1 MTLLVIAIVKEWES
15 RAWNPDAVYCLG
27 MSRHCERPGCSKVG
41 EIIYEVD
48 LRRLVVTIDFPDL
61 NDASPM
67 NLLCRRHADSLTV
80 PKGWTII
87 NNREEVQR
95 LFSAPVTQEVSSN
108 NSRKVFRR
116 PRVSDFNGDENN
128 PAANANLFDLV
139 IDDHLFEAADHAA
152 VDASTS
158 LESEITADIR
168 ADETADVTADETADF
183 TGELAELMDTQQT
196 QALPWT
202 PRFDRSGDL
211 DGKLR
216 ARGRLLGRAFG
227 HIDSSSSDQENHHDH
242 DHDQSHSEF

>member
-1 MTLLVIAIVKEWES
+1 
-15 RAWNPDAVYCLG
+15 
-27 MSRHCERPGCSKVG
+27 MSRHCERPGCSKIG

-61 NDASPM
+61 NDASPV

-95 LFSAPVTQEVSSN
+95 LFSAPVTQEVLKN
-108 NSRKVFRR
+108 NSGKVVRR
-116 PRVSDFNGDENN
+116 QKLSGFNEDEKD
-128 PAANANLFDLV
+128 PAVISNLFDLV
-139 IDDHLFEAADHAA
+139 IDDHVFVTADHAT
-152 VDASTS
+152 VDASPS
-158 LESEITADIR
+158 LTADI
-168 ADETADVTADETADF
+168 TAEMTVDITA
-183 TGELAELMDTQQT
+183 ELAQLMDTQET

-227 HIDSSSSDQENHHDH
+227 HIDSSSSDDENHQDSHH
-242 DHDQSHSEF
+242 DHDQSHSES

>member
-1 MTLLVIAIVKEWES
+1 
-15 RAWNPDAVYCLG
+15 

-61 NDASPM
+61 NDASPV

-95 LFSAPVTQEVSSN
+95 LFSAPVTQEVLKD
-108 NSRKVFRR
+108 NSRKVVRR
-116 PRVSDFNGDENN
+116 QKVSDFNEDEKD
-128 PAANANLFDLV
+128 PAVISNLFDLV
-139 IDDHLFEAADHAA
+139 IDDHLFVTADHAT
-152 VDASTS
+152 VDASPS
-158 LESEITADIR
+158 LTADITV
-168 ADETADVTADETADF
+168 DMTVDITA
-183 TGELAELMDTQQT
+183 ELAQLMDTQET

-227 HIDSSSSDQENHHDH
+227 QFDSSSSNSDDENYQENHQDSHRDD
-242 DHDQSHSEF
+242 DHDQSHSES

>member
-1 MTLLVIAIVKEWES
+1 
-15 RAWNPDAVYCLG
+15 

-61 NDASPM
+61 NDASPV

-95 LFSAPVTQEVSSN
+95 LFSAPVTQEVLKN
-108 NSRKVFRR
+108 DSRKVVRR
-116 PRVSDFNGDENN
+116 HKVSDSNEDEKD
-128 PAANANLFDLV
+128 PAVISNLFDLV
-139 IDDHLFEAADHAA
+139 IDDHLFVTADHAT
-152 VDASTS
+152 VDASPS
-158 LESEITADIR
+158 LTADITV
-168 ADETADVTADETADF
+168 DMTVDITA
-183 TGELAELMDTQQT
+183 ELAQLMDTQET

-227 HIDSSSSDQENHHDH
+227 HLDSSSSDDENHQDSHRDD
-242 DHDQSHSEF
+242 DHDQSHSES

>member
-1 MTLLVIAIVKEWES
+1 
-15 RAWNPDAVYCLG
+15 

-61 NDASPM
+61 NDASPV

-95 LFSAPVTQEVSSN
+95 LFSAPVTQEVLKN
-108 NSRKVFRR
+108 NSGKVVRR
-116 PRVSDFNGDENN
+116 QKLSGFNEDEKD
-128 PAANANLFDLV
+128 PAVISNLFDLV
-139 IDDHLFEAADHAA
+139 IDDHVFVTADHAT
-152 VDASTS
+152 VDASPS
-158 LESEITADIR
+158 LTTDITVDMTADI
-168 ADETADVTADETADF
+168 TA
-183 TGELAELMDTQQT
+183 ELAQLMDTQET

-227 HIDSSSSDQENHHDH
+227 HLDSSSSDDENHQENHKDSHRDD
-242 DHDQSHSEF
+242 DHDQSHSES

>member
-1 MTLLVIAIVKEWES
+1 
-15 RAWNPDAVYCLG
+15 

-61 NDASPM
+61 NDASPV

-95 LFSAPVTQEVSSN
+95 LFSAPVTQEALKD
-108 NSRKVFRR
+108 NSRKVVRR
-116 PRVSDFNGDENN
+116 QKVSDLNEDEKD
-128 PAANANLFDLV
+128 PAVISNLFDLV
-139 IDDHLFEAADHAA
+139 IDDHLFVTADHAT
-152 VDASTS
+152 VDASPS
-158 LESEITADIR
+158 LRVDMTVDITA
-168 ADETADVTADETADF
+168 
-183 TGELAELMDTQQT
+183 ELAQLMDTQET

-227 HIDSSSSDQENHHDH
+227 HLDSSSSDHENHQENHRDSHR
-242 DHDQSHSEF
+242 DHDQSHSES

>member
-1 MTLLVIAIVKEWES
+1 
-15 RAWNPDAVYCLG
+15 

-61 NDASPM
+61 NDASPV

-95 LFSAPVTQEVSSN
+95 LFSAPVTQEVLKN
-108 NSRKVFRR
+108 DSRKVVRR
-116 PRVSDFNGDENN
+116 QKVSDLNEDEKD
-128 PAANANLFDLV
+128 PAVISNLFDLV
-139 IDDHLFEAADHAA
+139 IDDHLFVTADHAT
-152 VDASTS
+152 VDASPS
-158 LESEITADIR
+158 LTTDITVDMTADI
-168 ADETADVTADETADF
+168 TA
-183 TGELAELMDTQQT
+183 ELAQLMDTQET

-227 HIDSSSSDQENHHDH
+227 HLDSSSSDDENHQENHQDSHRDD
-242 DHDQSHSEF
+242 DHDQSHSES

>member
-1 MTLLVIAIVKEWES
+1 
-15 RAWNPDAVYCLG
+15 

-61 NDASPM
+61 NDASPV

-95 LFSAPVTQEVSSN
+95 LFSAPVTQEVLKN
-108 NSRKVFRR
+108 DSRKVVRR
-116 PRVSDFNGDENN
+116 QKVSDLNEDEKD
-128 PAANANLFDLV
+128 PAVISNLFDLV
-139 IDDHLFEAADHAA
+139 IDDHLFVTADHAT
-152 VDASTS
+152 VDASPS
-158 LESEITADIR
+158 LTADITV
-168 ADETADVTADETADF
+168 DMTVDITA
-183 TGELAELMDTQQT
+183 ELAQLMDTQET

-227 HIDSSSSDQENHHDH
+227 HLDSSSSDDENHQDSHRDD
-242 DHDQSHSEF
+242 DHDQSHSES

>member
-1 MTLLVIAIVKEWES
+1 
-15 RAWNPDAVYCLG
+15 

-61 NDASPM
+61 NDASPV

-95 LFSAPVTQEVSSN
+95 LFSAPVTQEVLKN
-108 NSRKVFRR
+108 DSRKVVRR
-116 PRVSDFNGDENN
+116 QKVSDLNEDEKD
-128 PAANANLFDLV
+128 PAVISNLFDLV
-139 IDDHLFEAADHAA
+139 IDDHLFVTADHAT
-152 VDASTS
+152 VDASPS
-158 LESEITADIR
+158 LRVDMTVDMTADI
-168 ADETADVTADETADF
+168 TA
-183 TGELAELMDTQQT
+183 ELAQLMDTQET

-227 HIDSSSSDQENHHDH
+227 HLDSSSSDDENHQENHKDSHRDD
-242 DHDQSHSEF
+242 DHDQSHSES

>member
-1 MTLLVIAIVKEWES
+1 
-15 RAWNPDAVYCLG
+15 

-61 NDASPM
+61 NDASPV

-95 LFSAPVTQEVSSN
+95 LFSAPVTQEVLKN
-108 NSRKVFRR
+108 DSRKVVRR
-116 PRVSDFNGDENN
+116 QKVSDLNEDEKD
-128 PAANANLFDLV
+128 PAVISNLFDLV
-139 IDDHLFEAADHAA
+139 IDDHLFVTADHAT
-152 VDASTS
+152 VDASPS
-158 LESEITADIR
+158 LTADIT
-168 ADETADVTADETADF
+168 AEMTADITA
-183 TGELAELMDTQQT
+183 ELAQLMDTQET

-227 HIDSSSSDQENHHDH
+227 HLDSSSSDDENHQENHRDSHR
-242 DHDQSHSEF
+242 DHDQSHSES

>member
-1 MTLLVIAIVKEWES
+1 
-15 RAWNPDAVYCLG
+15 

-61 NDASPM
+61 NDASPV

-95 LFSAPVTQEVSSN
+95 LFSAPVTQEVLKN
-108 NSRKVFRR
+108 DFRKVVRR
-116 PRVSDFNGDENN
+116 QKVSDLNEDEKD
-128 PAANANLFDLV
+128 PAVISNLFDLV
-139 IDDHLFEAADHAA
+139 IDDHLFVTADHAT
-152 VDASTS
+152 VDASPS
-158 LESEITADIR
+158 LRVDMTVDMTADI
-168 ADETADVTADETADF
+168 TA
-183 TGELAELMDTQQT
+183 ELAQLMDTQET

-227 HIDSSSSDQENHHDH
+227 HLDSSSSDDENHQDSHRDD
-242 DHDQSHSEF
+242 DHDQSHSES

>member
-1 MTLLVIAIVKEWES
+1 
-15 RAWNPDAVYCLG
+15 

-61 NDASPM
+61 NDASPV

-95 LFSAPVTQEVSSN
+95 LFSAPVTQEVLKN
-108 NSRKVFRR
+108 NSGKVVRR
-116 PRVSDFNGDENN
+116 QKLSGFNEDEKD
-128 PAANANLFDLV
+128 PAVISNLFDLV
-139 IDDHLFEAADHAA
+139 IDDHVFVTADHAT
-152 VDASTS
+152 VDASPS
-158 LESEITADIR
+158 LTADI
-168 ADETADVTADETADF
+168 TAEMTVDITA
-183 TGELAELMDTQQT
+183 ELAQLMDTQET

-227 HIDSSSSDQENHHDH
+227 HLDSSSSDDENHKDSHRDD
-242 DHDQSHSEF
+242 DHDQSHSES

>member
-1 MTLLVIAIVKEWES
+1 
-15 RAWNPDAVYCLG
+15 

-61 NDASPM
+61 NDASPV

-95 LFSAPVTQEVSSN
+95 LFSAPVTQEALKN
-108 NSRKVFRR
+108 NSRKVVRR
-116 PRVSDFNGDENN
+116 QKVSDFNEDEKD
-128 PAANANLFDLV
+128 PAVISNLFDLV
-139 IDDHLFEAADHAA
+139 IDDHLFVTADHAT
-152 VDASTS
+152 VDASPS
-158 LESEITADIR
+158 LSADITADI
-168 ADETADVTADETADF
+168 TA
-183 TGELAELMDTQQT
+183 ELAQLMDTQET

-227 HIDSSSSDQENHHDH
+227 HLDSSSSDDENHQENHQDSHH
-242 DHDQSHSEF
+242 DHDQSHSES

>member
-1 MTLLVIAIVKEWES
+1 
-15 RAWNPDAVYCLG
+15 

-61 NDASPM
+61 NDASPV

-95 LFSAPVTQEVSSN
+95 LFSAPVTQEVLKN
-108 NSRKVFRR
+108 DSRKVVRR
-116 PRVSDFNGDENN
+116 QKVSDLNEDEKD
-128 PAANANLFDLV
+128 PAVISNLFDLV
-139 IDDHLFEAADHAA
+139 IDDHLFVTADHAT
-152 VDASTS
+152 VDASPS
-158 LESEITADIR
+158 LSADITADIT
-168 ADETADVTADETADF
+168 AEMTADITA
-183 TGELAELMDTQQT
+183 ELAQLMDTQET

-227 HIDSSSSDQENHHDH
+227 HLDSSSSDDENHQDSHRDD
-242 DHDQSHSEF
+242 DHDQSHSES

>member
-1 MTLLVIAIVKEWES
+1 
-15 RAWNPDAVYCLG
+15 

-61 NDASPM
+61 NDASPV

-95 LFSAPVTQEVSSN
+95 LFSAPVTQEVLKN
-108 NSRKVFRR
+108 DSRKVVRR
-116 PRVSDFNGDENN
+116 QKVSDFNEDEKD
-128 PAANANLFDLV
+128 PAVISNLFDLV
-139 IDDHLFEAADHAA
+139 IDDHLFVTADHAT
-152 VDASTS
+152 VDASPS
-158 LESEITADIR
+158 LTTDITVDMTADI
-168 ADETADVTADETADF
+168 TA
-183 TGELAELMDTQQT
+183 ELAQLMDTQET

-227 HIDSSSSDQENHHDH
+227 HLDSSSSDDENHQDSHRDD
-242 DHDQSHSEF
+242 DHDQSHSES

>member
-1 MTLLVIAIVKEWES
+1 
-15 RAWNPDAVYCLG
+15 

-41 EIIYEVD
+41 EVIYEVD

-61 NDASPM
+61 NDASPV

-95 LFSAPVTQEVSSN
+95 LFSSPITQEVSKN
-108 NSRKVFRR
+108 NSRKVVRR
-116 PRVSDFNGDENN
+116 QSVSDFNDDEMN
-128 PAANANLFDLV
+128 PVVVANLFDLV
-139 IDDHLFEAADHAA
+139 IDDHLFATADHAT
-152 VDASTS
+152 VDAGENITA
-158 LESEITADIR
+158 EITPDITP
-168 ADETADVTADETADF
+168 DITA
-183 TGELAELMDTQQT
+183 ELAQLMDTQET
-196 QALPWT
+196 QGLPWT

-227 HIDSSSSDQENHHDH
+227 NTDSSSDHENYQDSQCDR
-242 DHDQSHSEF
+242 DHDQSNLES

>member
-1 MTLLVIAIVKEWES
+1 
-15 RAWNPDAVYCLG
+15 

-61 NDASPM
+61 NDASPV

-95 LFSAPVTQEVSSN
+95 LFSAPVTQEVLKN
-108 NSRKVFRR
+108 DSRKVVRR
-116 PRVSDFNGDENN
+116 QKVSDLNEDEKD
-128 PAANANLFDLV
+128 PAVISNLFDLV
-139 IDDHLFEAADHAA
+139 IDDHLFVTADHAT
-152 VDASTS
+152 VDASPS
-158 LESEITADIR
+158 LTADITADMTVDI
-168 ADETADVTADETADF
+168 TA
-183 TGELAELMDTQQT
+183 ELAQLMDTQET

-227 HIDSSSSDQENHHDH
+227 HLDSSSSDDENHQENHQDSHH
-242 DHDQSHSEF
+242 DHDQSHSES

>member
-1 MTLLVIAIVKEWES
+1 
-15 RAWNPDAVYCLG
+15 

-61 NDASPM
+61 NDASPV

-95 LFSAPVTQEVSSN
+95 LFSAPVTQEVLKN
-108 NSRKVFRR
+108 DSRKVVRR
-116 PRVSDFNGDENN
+116 QKVSDLNEDEKD
-128 PAANANLFDLV
+128 PAVISNLFDLV
-139 IDDHLFEAADHAA
+139 IDDHLFVTADHAT
-152 VDASTS
+152 VDASPS
-158 LESEITADIR
+158 LTADITV
-168 ADETADVTADETADF
+168 DMTADITA
-183 TGELAELMDTQQT
+183 ELAQLMDTQET

-227 HIDSSSSDQENHHDH
+227 HLDSSSSDDENHQDSHRDD
-242 DHDQSHSEF
+242 DHDQSHSES

>member
-1 MTLLVIAIVKEWES
+1 
-15 RAWNPDAVYCLG
+15 

-41 EIIYEVD
+41 EVIYEVD

-61 NDASPM
+61 NDASPV

-95 LFSAPVTQEVSSN
+95 LFSAPITQEVSKN
-108 NSRKVFRR
+108 NSRKVVRR
-116 PRVSDFNGDENN
+116 QSVSDFNDDEMN
-128 PAANANLFDLV
+128 PVTVANLFDLI
-139 IDDHLFEAADHAA
+139 IDDHLFATADHAT
-152 VDASTS
+152 VDAGVNITT
-158 LESEITADIR
+158 EITTDI
-168 ADETADVTADETADF
+168 TA
-183 TGELAELMDTQQT
+183 ELAQLMDTQET
-196 QALPWT
+196 QGLPWT

-227 HIDSSSSDQENHHDH
+227 NTDSSSDHENYQDSQCDR
-242 DHDQSHSEF
+242 DHDQSNLES

>member
-1 MTLLVIAIVKEWES
+1 
-15 RAWNPDAVYCLG
+15 

-61 NDASPM
+61 NDASPV

-95 LFSAPVTQEVSSN
+95 LFSAPVTQEALKN
-108 NSRKVFRR
+108 NSRKVVRR
-116 PRVSDFNGDENN
+116 QKVSEFNEDEKD
-128 PAANANLFDLV
+128 PAVISNLFDLV
-139 IDDHLFEAADHAA
+139 IDDHLFVTADHAT
-152 VDASTS
+152 VDASPS
-158 LESEITADIR
+158 LRVDMTVDMTADI
-168 ADETADVTADETADF
+168 TA
-183 TGELAELMDTQQT
+183 ELAQLMDTQET

-227 HIDSSSSDQENHHDH
+227 NMDSSSSDDENHQENHKDSHRDD
-242 DHDQSHSEF
+242 DHDQSHSES

>member
-1 MTLLVIAIVKEWES
+1 
-15 RAWNPDAVYCLG
+15 

-61 NDASPM
+61 NDASPV

-95 LFSAPVTQEVSSN
+95 LFSAPVTQEVLKN
-108 NSRKVFRR
+108 DSRKVVRR
-116 PRVSDFNGDENN
+116 QKVSDFNEDEKD
-128 PAANANLFDLV
+128 PAVISNLFDLV
-139 IDDHLFEAADHAA
+139 IDDHLFVTADHAT
-152 VDASTS
+152 VDASPS
-158 LESEITADIR
+158 LTADITV
-168 ADETADVTADETADF
+168 DMTVDITA
-183 TGELAELMDTQQT
+183 ELAQLMDTQET

-227 HIDSSSSDQENHHDH
+227 HLDSSSSDDENHQDSHRDD
-242 DHDQSHSEF
+242 DHDQSHSES

>member
-1 MTLLVIAIVKEWES
+1 
-15 RAWNPDAVYCLG
+15 

-61 NDASPM
+61 NDASPV

-95 LFSAPVTQEVSSN
+95 LFSAPVTQEVLKN
-108 NSRKVFRR
+108 DSRKVVRR
-116 PRVSDFNGDENN
+116 QKVSDFNEDEKDR
-128 PAANANLFDLV
+128 AVISNLFDLV
-139 IDDHLFEAADHAA
+139 IDDHLFVTADHAT
-152 VDASTS
+152 VDASPN
-158 LESEITADIR
+158 LRVDMTADI
-168 ADETADVTADETADF
+168 TA
-183 TGELAELMDTQQT
+183 ELAQLMDTQET

-227 HIDSSSSDQENHHDH
+227 HLDSSSSDDENHQDSHRDD
-242 DHDQSHSEF
+242 DHDQSHSES

>member
-1 MTLLVIAIVKEWES
+1 
-15 RAWNPDAVYCLG
+15 

-61 NDASPM
+61 NDASPV

-95 LFSAPVTQEVSSN
+95 LFSAPVTQEVLKN
-108 NSRKVFRR
+108 DSRKVVRR
-116 PRVSDFNGDENN
+116 QKVSDFNEDEKD
-128 PAANANLFDLV
+128 PAVISNLFDLV
-139 IDDHLFEAADHAA
+139 IDDHLFVTADHAT
-152 VDASTS
+152 VDASPS
-158 LESEITADIR
+158 LTADITV
-168 ADETADVTADETADF
+168 DMTVDITA
-183 TGELAELMDTQQT
+183 ELAQLMDTQET

-227 HIDSSSSDQENHHDH
+227 HLDSSSSDDENHQENHQDSHRDD
-242 DHDQSHSEF
+242 DHDQSHSES

>member
-1 MTLLVIAIVKEWES
+1 
-15 RAWNPDAVYCLG
+15 

-61 NDASPM
+61 NDASPV

-95 LFSAPVTQEVSSN
+95 LFSAPVTQEVLKN
-108 NSRKVFRR
+108 DSRKVVRR
-116 PRVSDFNGDENN
+116 QKVSDFNEDEKD
-128 PAANANLFDLV
+128 PAVISNLFDLV
-139 IDDHLFEAADHAA
+139 IDDHLFVTADHAT
-152 VDASTS
+152 VDASPS
-158 LESEITADIR
+158 LSADITADIT
-168 ADETADVTADETADF
+168 AEMTADITA
-183 TGELAELMDTQQT
+183 ELAQLMDTQET

-227 HIDSSSSDQENHHDH
+227 HLDSSSSDDENHQENHRDSHR
-242 DHDQSHSEF
+242 DHDQSHSES

>member
-1 MTLLVIAIVKEWES
+1 
-15 RAWNPDAVYCLG
+15 

-41 EIIYEVD
+41 EIVYEVD

-61 NDASPM
+61 NDASPV

-95 LFSAPVTQEVSSN
+95 LFSAPVTQEALKN
-108 NSRKVFRR
+108 NSRKVVRR
-116 PRVSDFNGDENN
+116 QKVSEFNEDEKD
-128 PAANANLFDLV
+128 PAVISNLFDLI
-139 IDDHLFEAADHAA
+139 IDDHLFVTADHAT
-152 VDASTS
+152 VDASPS
-158 LESEITADIR
+158 LTTDITVDMTADI
-168 ADETADVTADETADF
+168 TA
-183 TGELAELMDTQQT
+183 ELAQLMDTQET

-227 HIDSSSSDQENHHDH
+227 HLDSSSSDDENHQENHQDSHRDD
-242 DHDQSHSEF
+242 DHDQSHSES

>member
-1 MTLLVIAIVKEWES
+1 
-15 RAWNPDAVYCLG
+15 

-61 NDASPM
+61 NDASPV

-95 LFSAPVTQEVSSN
+95 LFSAPVTQEVLKN
-108 NSRKVFRR
+108 DSRKVVRR
-116 PRVSDFNGDENN
+116 QKVSDLNEDEKD
-128 PAANANLFDLV
+128 PAVISNLFDLV
-139 IDDHLFEAADHAA
+139 IDDHLFVTADHAT
-152 VDASTS
+152 VDASSS
-158 LESEITADIR
+158 LTAGLTADI
-168 ADETADVTADETADF
+168 TA
-183 TGELAELMDTQQT
+183 ELAQLMDTQET

-202 PRFDRSGDL
+202 PRFDRSSDL

-227 HIDSSSSDQENHHDH
+227 HLDSSSSDDENHQENHKDSHRDD
-242 DHDQSHSEF
+242 DHDQSHSES

>member
-1 MTLLVIAIVKEWES
+1 
-15 RAWNPDAVYCLG
+15 

-41 EIIYEVD
+41 EVIYEVD

-61 NDASPM
+61 NDASPV

-95 LFSAPVTQEVSSN
+95 LFSAPITQEVSKN
-108 NSRKVFRR
+108 NSRKVVRR
-116 PRVSDFNGDENN
+116 QSVSDFNDDEMNRV
-128 PAANANLFDLV
+128 AIANLFDLV
-139 IDDHLFEAADHAA
+139 IDDHLFATADHAT
-152 VDASTS
+152 VDAGVNITA
-158 LESEITADIR
+158 EITPDI
-168 ADETADVTADETADF
+168 TA
-183 TGELAELMDTQQT
+183 ELAELMDTQET
-196 QALPWT
+196 QGLPWT

-227 HIDSSSSDQENHHDH
+227 NTESSNDDENYQDSQCDR
-242 DHDQSHSEF
+242 DHDQSNLES

>member
-1 MTLLVIAIVKEWES
+1 
-15 RAWNPDAVYCLG
+15 

-61 NDASPM
+61 NDASPV

-95 LFSAPVTQEVSSN
+95 LFSAPVTQEALKN
-108 NSRKVFRR
+108 NSRKVVRR
-116 PRVSDFNGDENN
+116 QKVSEFNEDEKD
-128 PAANANLFDLV
+128 PAVISNLFDLV
-139 IDDHLFEAADHAA
+139 IDDHLFVTADHAT
-152 VDASTS
+152 VDASPS
-158 LESEITADIR
+158 LRVDMTVDMTADI
-168 ADETADVTADETADF
+168 TA
-183 TGELAELMDTQQT
+183 ELAQLMDTQET

-227 HIDSSSSDQENHHDH
+227 HLDSSSSDDENHQDSHRDD
-242 DHDQSHSEF
+242 DHDQSHSES

>member
-1 MTLLVIAIVKEWES
+1 
-15 RAWNPDAVYCLG
+15 

-61 NDASPM
+61 NDASPV

-95 LFSAPVTQEVSSN
+95 LFSAPVTQEVLKD
-108 NSRKVFRR
+108 NSRKVVRR
-116 PRVSDFNGDENN
+116 QKVSDFNEDEKD
-128 PAANANLFDLV
+128 PAVISNLFDLV
-139 IDDHLFEAADHAA
+139 IDDHLFVTADHAT
-152 VDASTS
+152 VDASPS
-158 LESEITADIR
+158 LTADI
-168 ADETADVTADETADF
+168 TAEMTVDITA
-183 TGELAELMDTQQT
+183 ELAQLMDTQET

-227 HIDSSSSDQENHHDH
+227 HLDSSSSDDENHQDSHRDD
-242 DHDQSHSEF
+242 DHDQSHSES

>member
-1 MTLLVIAIVKEWES
+1 
-15 RAWNPDAVYCLG
+15 
-27 MSRHCERPGCSKVG
+27 MSRHCERPGCSKIG
-41 EIIYEVD
+41 DIIYEVD

-61 NDASPM
+61 NDASPV

-95 LFSAPVTQEVSSN
+95 LFSAPVTQEALKD
-108 NSRKVFRR
+108 NSRKVVRR
-116 PRVSDFNGDENN
+116 QKVSDLNEDEKD
-128 PAANANLFDLV
+128 PAVISNLFDLV
-139 IDDHLFEAADHAA
+139 IDDHLFVTADHAT
-152 VDASTS
+152 VDASPN
-158 LESEITADIR
+158 LRVDMTADI
-168 ADETADVTADETADF
+168 TA
-183 TGELAELMDTQQT
+183 ELAQLMDTQET

-227 HIDSSSSDQENHHDH
+227 HLDSSSSDDENHQDSHRDD
-242 DHDQSHSEF
+242 DHDQSHSES